1 MIWRSLP
8 KAYLQRELGDELL
21 ARLEAIIP
29 YLTDDEHDPQLLFRD
44 HVLGRL
50 FDAFAAPKALRDRDF
65 RRALLNSLPERTLD
79 RLYAQ
84 MGWKPRE
91 GDRFPEKQARLSRSA
106 WKRDG
111 LAGAF
116 VEVLDLPLSVLPLSD
131 RSGTEVTRL
140 LANKNPLRRLKDY
153 QHQVFTEV
161 LEALE
166 PPNARVVMQ
175 MPTGAGKTRTAVEVL
190 SAFLDSGSSKGQR
203 VAWLAHSSELCD
215 QASEAFEEVW
225 AHYAPFDL
233 NKYRHWGQ
241 FSGIPPASEQKWIW
255 FSSLQKA
262 FSLSQRGQLP
272 KADLVVIDEAH
283 KVLAPTYS
291 AAVLG
296 TQAPSG
302 RILGLTATPGR
313 ALSDDQANRALADF
327 FFGMKVGIRGGKGD
341 PIGFLRRK
349 GVLSTLRRELLQ
361 TSSKVEWDWTPDAA
375 DIPKDVLRKLGR
387 DDLRS
392 VQIAKVLA
400 RHVEEGRSC
409 LLFATSVENSEFIVA
424 ALTFLGIRCA
434 HVDGETPR
442 SDREAMI
449 RDFRD
454 RKIQVL
460 SNFGVL
466 STGFDAPKIDVV
478 CIARPTTSVVLYS
491 QMLGRGLRGPAIGGT
506 ESCILVDVRDNLVG
520 LPDEE
525 SIYHFFDDYFM

>member
-1 MIWRSLP
+1 MIWRNLP

-21 ARLEAIIP
+21 ARLEAVIP
-29 YLTDDEHDPQLLFRD
+29 YLTDDEHDPELLFRD

-50 FDAFAAPKALRDRDF
+50 FDAFAAPRALRDKQF
-65 RRALLNSLPERTLD
+65 RRALINSLPESTLD
-79 RLYAQ
+79 ALYAH
-84 MGWKPRE
+84 MHWRA
-91 GDRFPEKQARLSRSA
+91 GDGDGFSEKQARLSRSA

-116 VEVLDLPLSVLPLSD
+116 VEVLDLPLSVLPLSGE
-131 RSGTEVTRL
+131 SGTEATRL
-140 LANKNPLRRLKDY
+140 PANKNPLRRLKDY
-153 QHQVFTEV
+153 QHQVYTEV
-161 LEALE
+161 LEALQ

-190 SAFLDSGSSKGQR
+190 SAFLDSGPGEARR

-215 QASEAFEEVW
+215 QASQAFEEVW

-233 NKYRHWGQ
+233 TKYRHSGQ
-241 FSGIPPASEQKWIW
+241 FSGMPQEGEENWIW

-313 ALSDDQANRALADF
+313 ALLNDQANQALADF
-327 FFGMKVGIRGGKGD
+327 FFGRKVGIRGGEGD
-341 PIGFLRRK
+341 PIGFLRKK

-361 TSSKVEWDWTPDAA
+361 TSSEVRWDWNPNATDV
-375 DIPKDVLRKLGR
+375 PKEVLLKLGR

-400 RHVEEGRSC
+400 RHAEEGRSC

-506 ESCILVDVRDNLVG
+506 EKCILVDVRDNVVG

-525 SIYHFFDDYFM
+525 SIYHFFDDYFV